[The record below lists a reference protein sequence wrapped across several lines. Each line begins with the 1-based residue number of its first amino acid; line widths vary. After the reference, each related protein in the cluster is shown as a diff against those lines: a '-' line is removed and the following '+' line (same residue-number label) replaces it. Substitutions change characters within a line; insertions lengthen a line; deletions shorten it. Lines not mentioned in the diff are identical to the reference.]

1 MRPWLLFLLMVA
13 LALGVAELTN
23 RAPSVLAKMEV
34 FRVTAVDLQ
43 GNRFLTEEEVVTILA
58 LPPLASVWDDRG
70 ALEEKLGKHPLVRWV
85 RVGRRFP
92 GTLLVSVQEK
102 APVALVPNPT
112 LEPVDAAG
120 AFLPIDPAAY
130 RLDLPLITL
139 GDRERVEGLS
149 AAERNL
155 VAAEIARL
163 AQGDP
168 DFLARVSEVSLEQRG
183 ELRAELFDPPMEL
196 FFRPNLPSRRIQE
209 GLRVLGDA
217 RDRFQ
222 GTEIAGLDLRY
233 EDQVV
238 VRLLRAE
245 GN

>member
-1 MRPWLLFLLMVA
+1 MRPSLLFLLMVT
-13 LALGVAELTN
+13 LALGVAELAN
-23 RAPSVLAKMEV
+23 RATRVLAKMDA
-34 FRVTAVDLQ
+34 FRVTAVKLQ
-43 GNRFLTEEEVVTILA
+43 GNRFLTEEEVEAYLA

-70 ALEEKLGKHPLVRWV
+70 PLEERVGKHPLVREV

-92 GTLLVSVQEK
+92 GTLLVSVRERV
-102 APVALVPNPT
+102 PVALVPNPT

-139 GDRERVEGLS
+139 GARGRVEGLS

-168 DFLARVSEVSLEQRG
+168 DFLAGVSEVSLEQRG
-183 ELRAELFDPPMEL
+183 ELRADLFDPPMEL

-209 GLRVLGDA
+209 GLRVLEDA

-233 EDQVV
+233 EDQVI
-238 VRLLRAE
+238 VRLVRAK